1 MTSEIAGHGLLP
13 NGKPWWLAV
22 LMLMVVF
29 GYIQEDVKIK
39 LNHYAQVGDHYLD
52 FYSYQHLECD
62 WEPECMYESR
72 KDWWDRFAPMSRTSF
87 YVTRDTFDVFH
98 RMGPG
103 ELKRLKWGLMV
114 AIVLGFFVLD
124 AMFLRAAGV
133 GERWKLLMLIY
144 GASGLVTAVFWAL
157 DGQAGQNE
165 AGYNVAREVLGFL
178 QSPLPSLMLVLLPW
192 LRNRALEGRLS
203 TKKASLDEV

>member
-13 NGKPWWLAV
+13 KGKPWWLAV

-124 AMFLRAAGV
+124 AMFLRASGV

>member
-1 MTSEIAGHGLLP
+1 
-13 NGKPWWLAV
+13 
-22 LMLMVVF
+22 MLMVVF